1 MKRKIPLATWIV
13 GGLLLGSFSA
23 WVSIR
28 SCETKTARWLAY
40 EVRPE
45 PRFYVPDATEWT
57 VKIWKLTG
65 SEFIPYDTATCREEK
80 FPWRI
85 YKPGEVIL
93 PFLTRVE
100 YGWMQEAQVG
110 RGGHIWFIGLFG
122 LSIRVATT
130 TTWQG

>member
-1 MKRKIPLATWIV
+1 MTRKVRVAWWIV

-40 EVRPE
+40 DVRPS

-65 SEFIPYDTATCREEK
+65 SDFVPYDTSTGREEK
-80 FPWRI
+80 FPWRV

-93 PFLTRVE
+93 PFLARVE
-100 YGWMQEAQVG
+100 YGWMQEGEVG
-110 RGGHIWFIGLFG
+110 GGGHVWFLGFFG
-122 LSIRVATT
+122 LSIRIATT
-130 TTWQG
+130 TSWQS